1 MLQALHHCAITQD
14 QLVKATDMSRKKSS
28 TPSAL
33 LLLAAKLPWWLSVVM
48 AVASGWLL
56 HSVAVMPVPVMS
68 GLQDVQSMMIGSFIR
83 ILASAG
89 QFVLPVI
96 FIGGAIASI
105 AGRRKRRGLLDSI
118 AVPGGNTLV
127 SITWLEFELLVGEAL
142 RRRGFTVQETG
153 GNGPDGGIDLV
164 ARRDGEKYL
173 VQCKQW
179 RAMQVGVSVV
189 RELYGAM
196 AAEGAVGGF
205 VITSGRF
212 TNPAKEFASG
222 RNLQLVDGVQLNQW
236 ITESKR
242 PAVTPEPVVA
252 AAVVEP
258 VIEVPEV
265 KIAPAPE
272 PQKPAEPQA
281 PACPHCKKPMVIK
294 MARTGRNAGGN
305 FWGCG
310 DYPKCRG
317 IRAMLAPM
325 GK

>member
-1 MLQALHHCAITQD
+1 M
-14 QLVKATDMSRKKSS
+14 VKATDMSRKKTS

-33 LLLAAKLPWWLSVVM
+33 LFLAAKLPWWLAIVL

-56 HSVAVMPVPVMS
+56 HSIAVMPVPVYS
-68 GLQDVQSMMIGSFIR
+68 GLQNVQSMMVGSLIR

-96 FIGGAIASI
+96 FLGGAIASI

-118 AVPGGNTLV
+118 TAPGGNTLV
-127 SITWLEFELLVGEAL
+127 SITWREFELLVGEAL
-142 RRRGFTVQETG
+142 RRRGFTVQEAG

-222 RNLQLVDGVQLNQW
+222 RNLQLVDGTQLNQW
-236 ITESKR
+236 INESKR
-242 PAVTPEPVVA
+242 PAAKPEPVVDTH
-252 AAVVEP
+252 VIEP
-258 VIEVPEV
+258 VIVVPDV
-265 KIAPAPE
+265 KVTPEPE
-272 PQKPAEPQA
+272 PQKPAESKA
-281 PACPHCKKPMVIK
+281 PACPHCKKPMVVK
-294 MARTGRNAGGN
+294 VARTGRNAGGN

-317 IRAMLAPM
+317 IRAMFGPM
-325 GK
+325 GE

>member
-1 MLQALHHCAITQD
+1 
-14 QLVKATDMSRKKSS
+14 MSRKKSS

-33 LLLAAKLPWWLSVVM
+33 LFLAAKLPWWLSTVL

-56 HSVAVMPVPVMS
+56 HSVAVMPVPVYS
-68 GLQDVQSMMIGSFIR
+68 GLQGVQSMLIGTFIR
-83 ILASAG
+83 LLANVG

-96 FIGGAIASI
+96 FVGGAIASI
-105 AGRRKRRGLLDSI
+105 AGRRKRRRLLDSI
-118 AVPGGNTLV
+118 AVAGGNTLI
-127 SITWLEFELLVGEAL
+127 SITWQEFELLVGEAL
-142 RRRGFTVQETG
+142 RRRGFTVQEAG

-179 RAMQVGVSVV
+179 RSMQVGVSVV

-212 TNPAKEFASG
+212 TDPAREFASG
-222 RNLQLVDGVQLNQW
+222 RNLQLVDGAQLNQW

-242 PAVTPEPVVA
+242 PAAEPEPVAVKD
-252 AAVVEP
+252 VVEP
-258 VIEVPEV
+258 VIVVPDV
-265 KIAPAPE
+265 KVAPEPE
-272 PQKPAEPQA
+272 PQKPAQPKA

-294 MARTGRNAGGN
+294 VARTGRNAGGN